1 MDYETRI
8 TKLTVLPKGQPLF
21 SEQATSIEIEDEA
34 AGEFVVVS
42 QDHDGDEKK
51 IQITPEEWPYV
62 RDAIEKLIANC
73 KERK

>member
-1 MDYETRI
+1 MDYETCI